1 MMRRGRSRRAG
12 VHRAMNHK
20 DLQGLIASGEGQLLE
35 FKRAG
40 VSHLGR
46 EICAFANTLGGR
58 ILIGVTDAGE
68 IVRTPIS
75 NELRSEVQSIAR
87 NLDPPL
93 MVNLEEVDGVLVI
106 EVPASRFKPHS
117 ASGKF
122 YLREGATCQ
131 QMNRDEIREFF
142 YHEGLIYFDE
152 KANQRFAWPDDLD
165 QGAYET
171 LLKVCRITP
180 TLDAEALLNNL
191 GLLKGEQMTYAGSLL
206 LGGDSS
212 RLVPGANINCCLF
225 QGTTTR
231 ILDQKVYSGDF
242 LSNYHAAVNYLLAH
256 LNTAYEIGFERTE
269 ILELPEAALREA
281 ILNAMGHRDYRKP
294 GDLQVHLF
302 QDRLEIVNPG
312 GLVGGLT
319 VETLGTRSIP
329 RNPLLFGMMLRM
341 DLVEKVGSGFKRMNE
356 LCDKQNCPRPEIQ
369 ADADWFRMIF
379 RRQNADLRGTTPQVT
394 PTVTPIVTPTVKRLV
409 SACSGTMSRA
419 ELQEKVELKDKM
431 HFIEHYLNP
440 ALAEGLIERTIPD
453 KPTSRLQKYRLTD
466 KGRALLKELES

>member
-1 MMRRGRSRRAG
+1 MTPQ
-12 VHRAMNHK
+12 
-20 DLQGLIASGEGQLLE
+20 DLQALIATGEGQLLE
-35 FKRAG
+35 FKRSG
-40 VSHLGR
+40 VSNLGR

-58 ILIGVTDAGE
+58 ILLGVTDAGE

-75 NELRSEVQSIAR
+75 NELRSEIQSIAR
-87 NLDPPL
+87 NLDPPI
-93 MVNLEEVDGVLVI
+93 MVNLDEVNGVLVI
-106 EVPASRFKPHS
+106 EVSASRFKPHS

-152 KANQRFAWPDDLD
+152 KTNQRFAWPDDLD
-165 QGAYET
+165 QGAYES

-180 TLDAEALLNNL
+180 TLDAKALLNNL

-206 LGGDSS
+206 LGTDSS

-225 QGTTTR
+225 QGTTTTR
-231 ILDQKVYSGDF
+231 ILDQKVYSGNF

-256 LNTAYEIGFERTE
+256 LNTSYEIGFKRTDT
-269 ILELPEAALREA
+269 LELPETALREA

-341 DLVEKVGSGFKRMNE
+341 DLVEKVGSGFKRIND
-356 LCDKQNCPRPEIQ
+356 LCDKQKCPRPEIQ
-369 ADADWFRMIF
+369 ADTDWFRMIF
-379 RRQNADLRGTTPQVT
+379 RRQANTSQANTTHVAEQVAEQVT
-394 PTVTPIVTPTVKRLV
+394 EQVTEQVERLISKLAMGELTSVQLMTALSLSHRPTFLYSYI
-409 SACSGTMSRA
+409 
-419 ELQEKVELKDKM
+419 Q
-431 HFIEHYLNP
+431 P
-440 ALAEGLIERTIPD
+440 ALRAGLIERTIPD
-453 KPTSRLQKYRLTD
+453 KPKSRLQKYRLTSQ
-466 KGRALLKELES
+466 GAAMLEKVKNG